1 MAYYLL
7 GKKDESRKQNAENI
21 CKTLEY
27 LQSELNIIGFSWEEE
42 GKYEEAYTCFRLNSD
57 LYDLMV
63 GEREDEMPFC
73 LALSHTE
80 CALNCMRLN
89 RPDEAMDW
97 LEKMVRH
104 EKITAKNYNVITETQ
119 LPYLFGQTKHYPA
132 NSYRRT
138 DTLVPILTWTI
149 FDSIRNTARFQ
160 AILADAEAFERGE

>member
-1 MAYYLL
+1 VSYYLL
-7 GKKDESRKQNAENI
+7 GKKEESRKQNAENI

-27 LQSELNIIGFSWEEE
+27 LQSELQIIGFSWEEE
-42 GKYEEAYTCFRLNSD
+42 GKFEEAYTCFRLNSD

-73 LALSHTE
+73 LARSHTE

-104 EKITAKNYNVITETQ
+104 ERITAKNYNVITETQ
-119 LPYLFGQTKHYPA
+119 LPYLYGQTKHYSA

-138 DTLVPILTWTI
+138 DKLLPILEWDI
-149 FDSIRNTARFQ
+149 FDPIRDTDRFQ
-160 AILADAEAFERGE
+160 AILADAESFEKGE